1 MPDALFFGSMLF
13 PSVHEL
19 LLWWTFGAFGAVE
32 WNGAT
37 FAIVNSPLS
46 RGVRGGGERN
56 GLPAGVIPRRE
67 YVR

>member
-1 MPDALFFGSMLF
+1 MLF

-37 FAIVNSPLS
+37 FAILKSPHLPHGM
-46 RGVRGGGERN
+46 RGADEAIRAV
-56 GLPAGVIPRRE
+56 AGVITPRGLA
-67 YVR
+67 